1 MPRLHSTVTLL
12 LAFLFLL
19 IPAVQAFQNVCPT
32 CRTLADPEDVVCRK
46 CLWQLNQCLVCGTTN
61 PVSANF
67 CAQCDN
73 ALAPSRVLATIDPEV
88 RAKLKLGASPRALL
102 ERDLSRLQ
110 HLLEVGKGNPEEILF
125 QIGLTLKK
133 MEFAAREAAI
143 WADFL
148 ARFPASP
155 KAEEAARLRADALF
169 RWGALFYQQGD
180 LEAAEERFRQATE
193 AEPRNDTA
201 WTWLGRV
208 RLKLA
213 DGPGA
218 RAALQQALTINPA
231 NRSARH
237 LMGVKPAA
245 HRPPPPAAPEP
256 EPAPAPAPVPT
267 APESAPAPAPVPAPA
282 SPPPASPP
290 PAQP

>member
-1 MPRLHSTVTLL
+1 MSLILTQGVPMSRLQSTVTLL

-19 IPAVQAFQNVCPT
+19 VPVVQAFQNVCPV
-32 CRTLADPEDVVCRK
+32 CRTLADLEDVVCRK
-46 CLWQLNQCLVCGTTN
+46 CLWQLNQCLVCGTSN

-73 ALAPSRVLATIDPEV
+73 ALAPSRILATIDPEV

-102 ERDLSRLQ
+102 ERDLTRLQ
-110 HLLEVGKGNPEEILF
+110 HLLEVGRGDPEEILF

-133 MEFAAREAAI
+133 MEFAAREASV

-155 KAEEAARLRADALF
+155 KAEEAAKLRADALF

-193 AEPRNDTA
+193 ADPRNDTA

-218 RAALQQALTINPA
+218 RAALQQALAINPA
-231 NRSARH
+231 NRSARY

-245 HRPPPPAAPEP
+245 QRPARPTPPEP
-256 EPAPAPAPVPT
+256 EPAPAPAPM
-267 APESAPAPAPVPAPA
+267 PAPA
-282 SPPPASPP
+282 SPPPA
-290 PAQP
+290 QP